1 MFRNPPAMTTA
12 SKSTEDIA
20 KMRVAGRLASEVLD
34 FIGPHIKAGMT
45 TDEVDRLCH
54 EYMVDVQQTIPAPL
68 NYAPP
73 GYSPYP
79 KSICTSVN
87 HVVCHGVP
95 GERKLKNGDIVN
107 LDITVIKEG
116 FHGDTSRMF
125 CVGTPSVQAR
135 RLCELTYECMWRGI
149 AMVRPGARL
158 VMLVMQFRPMPRATD
173 SALCANFAV
182 TALAANFTRS
192 HRSCTTDGLV
202 LVGCW
207 NPA

>member
-1 MFRNPPAMTTA
+1 MTTA

-54 EYMVDVQQTIPAPL
+54 DYMVNVQQTIPAPL

-149 AMVRPGARL
+149 AMVRPGDVTMYKSFGEPYGCA
-158 VMLVMQFRPMPRATD
+158 ATVAD
-173 SALCANFAV
+173 KVNVGWIVRYYLKFDDGVVSAPLSYPLPAELCAM
-182 TALAANFTRS
+182 
-192 HRSCTTDGLV
+192 
-202 LVGCW
+202 W
-207 NPA
+207 